1 MKNKRFDIKRTNAD
15 RYSYIVLSTSYM
27 SPIEWV
33 EELEACLM
41 KEEYVGNILL
51 DLLLSNGYDR
61 DRFYEIFFDGKK
73 LNFQTLLNVTKV
85 SEELKQ
91 VSGEYYSRN
100 SEILDNSVLTK
111 PQRFLIK
118 KKRLL

>member
-1 MKNKRFDIKRTNAD
+1 
-15 RYSYIVLSTSYM
+15 M

>member
-100 SEILDNSVLTK
+100 PEILDNSVLTK